1 MKQRLAEDRARA
13 AQQLQRLYAPVRKE
27 LDAVEESL
35 LAEFQNDDQ
44 FVDRLA
50 RHGFRLGGKRL
61 RPALLLLSGRACGE
75 LVRAHTDLA
84 TVLEMIHTATLLHDD
99 VLDEATLRRHLDT
112 VNARWD
118 NETSVI
124 LGDYLFARAL
134 CLASS
139 VEDGFASREL
149 HDASRVMCEGELRQI
164 ESRGDYSL
172 TEEQYYDIVRGKT
185 AAFTAS
191 CCRLGAHFS
200 GADAESAEALARYGQ
215 HLGVAF
221 QIADDLL
228 DVLGDEAK
236 VGKSLGTDLL
246 KQKSTL
252 PVIRLLEQA
261 SPEARSRLVAQL
273 HSSDNHRRETLR
285 PYWDNS
291 DSLVYAR
298 EKAVVFSQLAVQ
310 QLDVLPPSPARDSLC
325 GLAEFVVSRQ
335 H

>member
-1 MKQRLAEDRARA
+1 
-13 AQQLQRLYAPVRKE
+13 V
-27 LDAVEESL
+27 
-35 LAEFQNDDQ
+35 
-44 FVDRLA
+44 
-50 RHGFRLGGKRL
+50 
-61 RPALLLLSGRACGE
+61 
-75 LVRAHTDLA
+75 
-84 TVLEMIHTATLLHDD
+84 
-99 VLDEATLRRHLDT
+99 
-112 VNARWD
+112 
-118 NETSVI
+118 
-124 LGDYLFARAL
+124 
-134 CLASS
+134 SS

-149 HDASRVMCEGELRQI
+149 HHACRVMCEGELRQI

-172 TEEQYYDIVRGKT
+172 TEDQYYDIVRGKT
-185 AAFTAS
+185 AALTAS

-200 GADAESAEALARYGQ
+200 GADADIEAALAQYGL

-261 SPEARSRLVAQL
+261 APEARQRLLAQL
-273 HSSDNHRRETLR
+273 DCSDNHRRETLR

-298 EKAVVFSQLAVQ
+298 EKAIVFSQLAVQ
-310 QLDVLPPSPARDSLC
+310 QLDALPPSPARDSLA

-335 H
+335 N